1 MADRSYSAIADGSDR
16 VIAIYADTGVLVTA
30 WKVPHG
36 SSVISVTPSGDTA
49 TVVVEDSSGNRKGIV
64 MKLPTLSQIRS
75 FPVASSSKNRTTSSG
90 PSSKA
95 GPTGSST
102 KNIPAPTPSRGGG
115 GPPLVLDDD
124 EDSLKSLLTI
134 RGFLSLFTLLLRAG
148 NTMKRFGPHG
158 SSAGPGLTKRD
169 LKAIPLLLI
178 IVFLWATCT
187 GDNPQP
193 RQQQARQYQ
202 QQPRQVVQRQQA
214 QPSPIQVPRTDAVVE
229 IKNFAERM
237 ANRNRRPMNDI
248 LSGNPDDN
256 TPPNFPED
264 LPRGFK
270 RVYINDPDG
279 YQNMRSGPS
288 GQAEVVARLP
298 NNEVIYVEDSD
309 SVWARALRP
318 RDGTMGFVYR
328 ERLGEFAFP
337 VSRGR

>member
-49 TVVVEDSSGNRKGIV
+49 SVVVEDSSGNRKGII
-64 MKLPTLSQIRS
+64 MKLPSLSQIRS
-75 FPVASSSKNRTTSSG
+75 FPVASASKFRATSSGSSPKAGSTGSSSKNTSAYTPRTESS
-90 PSSKA
+90 
-95 GPTGSST
+95 
-102 KNIPAPTPSRGGG
+102 

-124 EDSLKSLLTI
+124 ENSLKSLLTLS
-134 RGFLSLFTLLLRAG
+134 GFFSLFTLLIRAG
-148 NTMKRFGPHG
+148 NTMKRFGPNG
-158 SSAGPGLTKRD
+158 SSVGQGLTKRD
-169 LKAIPLLLI
+169 FKVLGLLLI

-193 RQQQARQYQ
+193 RQQQPRQYQ
-202 QQPRQVVQRQQA
+202 KPKPVVQRQV
-214 QPSPIQVPRTDAVVE
+214 QPSPIKVPRTDTVVDT
-229 IKNFAERM
+229 KNLAERM
-237 ANRNRRPMNDI
+237 ANRNRKAMGDA
-248 LSGNPDDN
+248 LSDNPNDN

-279 YQNMRSGPS
+279 YQNMRTEPS
-288 GQAEVVARLP
+288 GQAQVVAQLP

-309 SVWARALRP
+309 TTWARALRP